1 MHVDL
6 KLTVSPKKTKSSK
19 TTISVETGENA
30 ESASRRC
37 IVHYTKFD
45 KETRVSEFTEVSWK
59 KVKEAK

>member
-1 MHVDL
+1 MDVDL

-37 IVHYTKFD
+37 QVGKLAIARSY
-45 KETRVSEFTEVSWK
+45 
-59 KVKEAK
+59 A